1 MKAGSGRG
9 FKIREDALIQCP
21 SCHGL
26 GLLKRTGPHT
36 YMPTVNVI
44 YTRTCI
50 NCGGTGK
57 VPEPVIDNKT
67 KAAGGE

>member
-1 MKAGSGRG
+1 M
-9 FKIREDALIQCP
+9 IQCP
-21 SCHGL
+21 ACQGL

-57 VPEPVIDNKT
+57 VPDTAIDNKQR
-67 KAAGGE
+67 AAGDTE

>member
-1 MKAGSGRG
+1 
-9 FKIREDALIQCP
+9 
-21 SCHGL
+21 
-26 GLLKRTGPHT
+26 LKRTGPHT